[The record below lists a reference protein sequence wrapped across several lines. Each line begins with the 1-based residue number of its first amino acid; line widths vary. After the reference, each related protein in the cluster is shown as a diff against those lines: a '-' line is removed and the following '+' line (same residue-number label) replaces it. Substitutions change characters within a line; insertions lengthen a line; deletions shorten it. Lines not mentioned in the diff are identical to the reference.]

1 MTFIKTTYAACLLA
15 CSTHTLAQ
23 QGPSELTWSLGI
35 AAITSDQ
42 GYLDVGTETNLVP
55 IIGLQ
60 YGDFSLLGPRA
71 SYKLFNNGQIE
82 LSAIGNLRFDGYE
95 VADGDVFIGMEDR
108 DMSFDAGIEA
118 EIDTDFGEFGV
129 ALLHDITS
137 THKGF
142 ELSASYGIPFMFKNG
157 RVMPYVSANYQSED
171 LADYYFGVK
180 QNEATSSRAFY
191 QLDATTNF
199 EIGIGSDWMF
209 NNKHIIKADISYS
222 AYGSDIKDSPLID
235 KSGEAQI
242 LVGYAY
248 VF

>member
-1 MTFIKTTYAACLLA
+1 MTFMKSAYAACLLA

-23 QGPSELTWSLGI
+23 QESSDVTWSLGI
-35 AAITSDQ
+35 AAISSDQ
-42 GYLDVGTETNLVP
+42 GYVDVGTETNIVP
-55 IIGLQ
+55 IIGIQ
-60 YGDFSLLGPRA
+60 YGNFSLLGPRA
-71 SYKLFNNGQIE
+71 SYKIFTSDQFEI
-82 LSAIGNLRFDGYE
+82 SAIGNLRFDGYE
-95 VADGDVFIGMEDR
+95 AADGEIFTGMEDR

-118 EIDTDFGEFGV
+118 EIDTSFGEFGLGLV
-129 ALLHDITS
+129 HDVTS

-142 ELSASYGIPFMFKNG
+142 ELSASYGVPFMFENG
-157 RVMPYVSANYQSED
+157 RVMPYIAANYQSED
-171 LADYYFGVK
+171 LADYYFGVQ

-191 QLDATTNF
+191 QLDATTNI

-209 NNKHIIKADISYS
+209 NNKHYIKADISYAS
-222 AYGSDIKDSPLID
+222 YGSDIKDSPLVD